1 MKKFYWFTTDFKRS
15 MIEVTPN
22 ISYHD
27 IEPYMSP
34 ECKIKLPDDVVFKVA
49 KGEKAYDSA
58 RHYQGIQKFYSQ
70 KFIDILSE
78 FYDVSNVCYPLNI
91 QDFDFLYYTFFNI
104 KSVKC
109 MNYDYYSSVGEVE
122 PCMFV
127 QENNIC
133 DNLFCFEDSY
143 MVIISEE
150 AKAALEKAKITNIC
164 FYEVYGCTLAE
175 KDEWEK
181 DHKDI
186 PKITELITYD
196 DILAWKEKYKDRL
209 QKWINPEIYFSK

>member
-49 KGEKAYDSA
+49 KGKKAYDSA

-78 FYDVSNVCYPLNI
+78 FYDVSKKCYPLKI
-91 QDFDFLYYTFFNI
+91 IDFDASYHLFYNLTGIECFNDGYHN
-104 KSVKC
+104 C
-109 MNYDYYSSVGEVE
+109 NFGDE

-127 QENNIC
+127 LEDEFNDI
-133 DNLFCFEDSY
+133 FCFDGSY

-150 AKAALEKAKITNIC
+150 AKIALEKAKVTNIC

-175 KDEWEK
+175 KEEWLK
-181 DHKDI
+181 DHKGL
-186 PKITELITYD
+186 PMLIHLDYD
-196 DILAWKEKYKDRL
+196 EIIAWKEKYKDRL
-209 QKWINPEIYFSK
+209 LKWNNPEIYFSK